1 MSTETEKF
9 LFWYMQKML
18 IENEF
23 PSDIRG
29 ERKDD
34 IRGERKD
41 DIRGER
47 KDGSESLTMCLKEKF
62 LKHTPEKRQT
72 LLQDY
77 DRRYACSKC

>member
-18 IENEF
+18 IENDF

-34 IRGERKD
+34 IQGERKD
-41 DIRGER
+41 D
-47 KDGSESLTMCLKEKF
+47 SESLTMCLKEKF
-62 LKHTPEKRQT
+62 LKHTPEKKQT